1 MAEDLPWRPRTGEI
15 PTKPGVYRF
24 RDERGR
30 ILYVGKAKSLRSRLS
45 NYFAPLTTLHERT
58 KRMVLTARSVEWTV
72 VNSDF
77 EALQLEWT
85 WIKEFDPPFN
95 VQYRDDKSYPYVA
108 ITLGDDVPRVLVT
121 RTRGLRGARYFGP
134 YSRAWA
140 IRETI
145 DALLKAFPMRSCSDG
160 VYQRAKRTGRPCLLG
175 DIGKCAAPCV
185 GRVTPEEHKAIAIDF
200 ASFLD
205 GGDQRFIR
213 DIRRRM
219 GEAAE
224 AQQYEVAARYRDQLQ
239 AMQWA
244 LERNAVVLADDL
256 DADFFGIADDELSA
270 AVQQFIVRTGRI
282 RGVRAWTVD
291 KELDVPLAELVE
303 SVLETAYADAPPPRL
318 VHVPEL
324 PVDREPIEL
333 WLTERRAEAGERGR
347 VEVSVPKRGEKA
359 MLAKTVAENAAG
371 ALVLYKLRRSSDFTA
386 RSNALADLQEALG
399 LADAPLRIE
408 CFDVSHLGGTNIVAS
423 MVVFEDGLARK
434 DQYRKFSIDHA
445 TDDTD
450 AVHQVL
456 ARRLARLTDDA
467 PDDDEALR
475 LASLA
480 QGPKEIGDPLPTG
493 SLSEPEGRVEGPKRK
508 RFAYRPQLL
517 LIDGG
522 QPQVAAAARALEEA
536 GPAAAGIAVV
546 GIAKRLEELWLPG
559 SDYPVILPRNSDA
572 LFLVQRLRDEAHRF
586 AIGYQ
591 REKRKRDL
599 RSVLGE
605 VPGVGPARVKE
616 LLRHFGSATAV
627 KAASAE
633 EIATVRGIG
642 EATAEA
648 IVAALHPTT
657 LDVR

>member
-1 MAEDLPWRPRTGEI
+1 VAEDLPWRPRTSEI
-15 PTKPGVYRF
+15 PQRPGVYRF

-45 NYFAPLTTLHERT
+45 NYFAPLTTLHDRT

-108 ITLGDDVPRVLVT
+108 ITLADDVPRILVT
-121 RTRGLRGARYFGP
+121 RARGIRGARYFGP

-140 IRETI
+140 IRDTV
-145 DALLKAFPMRSCSDG
+145 DTLLKAFPMRSCSDG
-160 VYQRAKRTGRPCLLG
+160 VYQRARRSGRPCLLG

-185 GRVTPEEHKAIAIDF
+185 GRVSPAEHKAIAVDL
-200 ASFLD
+200 AAFLD
-205 GGDQRFIR
+205 GGDQRFVR

-224 AQQYEVAARYRDQLQ
+224 AQQYEQAARLRDQLQ

-244 LERNAVVLADDL
+244 LERNAVVLADSL
-256 DADFFGIADDELSA
+256 DADFFGVADDELSA
-270 AVQQFIVRTGRI
+270 AVQQFIVRGGRI

-291 KELDVPLAELVE
+291 KELDVPLPELVE
-303 SVLETAYADAPPPRL
+303 SVLETAYTDVVPPRL
-318 VHVPEL
+318 VHVPAL
-324 PVDREPIEL
+324 PADPAPMEQ
-333 WLTERRAEAGERGR
+333 WLAQRRAEAGERATR
-347 VEVSVPKRGEKA
+347 VELSIARRGEKA
-359 MLAKTVAENAAG
+359 ALAKTAAENAG
-371 ALVLYKLRRSSDFTA
+371 EALVLYKLRRSGDFTA
-386 RSNALADLQEALG
+386 RSNALADLQAALG
-399 LADAPLRIE
+399 LDEAPLRIE

-423 MVVFEDGLARK
+423 MVVFEDGLPRK
-434 DQYRKFSIDHA
+434 DQYRKFAIEQA
-445 TDDTD
+445 ADDTD

-456 ARRLARLTDDA
+456 TRRLARLSEEDDA
-467 PDDDEALR
+467 PVVEEAD
-475 LASLA
+475 APVVEEA
-480 QGPKEIGDPLPTG
+480 
-493 SLSEPEGRVEGPKRK
+493 EGRLETTTPRKK
-508 RFAYRPQLL
+508 RFAYRPNLL

-522 QPQVAAAARALEEA
+522 QPQVAAARRALEEA

-559 SDYPVILPRNSDA
+559 ADFPVILPRNSDA

-586 AIGYQ
+586 AIGFQ
-591 REKRKRDL
+591 RTKRKRDL
-599 RSVLGE
+599 RSVLTE

-616 LLRHFGSATAV
+616 LIRHFGSVTAV

-642 EATAEA
+642 EATAQA
-648 IVAALHPTT
+648 IVERLRA
-657 LDVR
+657 DVPRSEVVVP

>member
-15 PTKPGVYRF
+15 PQKPGVYRF

-30 ILYVGKAKSLRSRLS
+30 ILYVGKAKSLRARLS
-45 NYFAPLTTLHERT
+45 NYFAPLTTLHDRT

-108 ITLGDDVPRVLVT
+108 ITLGDEVPRILVT
-121 RTRGLRGARYFGP
+121 RSRGIRGARYFGP

-140 IRETI
+140 IRDTV
-145 DALLKAFPMRSCSDG
+145 DTLLKAFPMRSCSDG
-160 VYQRAKRTGRPCLLG
+160 VYRRAQRSGRPCLLG

-185 GRVTPEEHKAIAIDF
+185 GRVTPAEHKSIAIDF
-200 ASFLD
+200 AAFLD

-219 GEAAE
+219 TEASE
-224 AQQYEVAARYRDQLQ
+224 AQEYEQAARLRDQLQ

-244 LERNAVVLADDL
+244 LERNAVVLSEDL

-270 AVQQFIVRTGRI
+270 AVQQFIVRGGRI

-291 KELDVPLAELVE
+291 KELDVPLPELIE
-303 SVLETAYADAPPPRL
+303 SVLETAYADATPPRL
-318 VHVPEL
+318 VHVPAL
-324 PVDREPIEL
+324 PPDAAPLEL
-333 WLTERRAEAGERGR
+333 WLTDRRAEGGERGR
-347 VEVSVPKRGEKA
+347 VEVSVPKRGEKVA
-359 MLAKTVAENAAG
+359 LARTAAENAAE
-371 ALVLYKLRRSSDFTA
+371 ALVLYKMRRSSDFTA
-386 RSNALADLQEALG
+386 RSNAIADLQEALG
-399 LADAPLRIE
+399 LPEAPLRIE

-423 MVVFEDGLARK
+423 MVVFEDGLPRR
-434 DQYRKFSIDHA
+434 DQYRKFSIEQA

-456 ARRLARLTDDA
+456 SRRLARLAD
-467 PDDDEALR
+467 
-475 LASLA
+475 
-480 QGPKEIGDPLPTG
+480 
-493 SLSEPEGRVEGPKRK
+493 EPEAPAEGGSRK

-522 QPQVAAAARALEEA
+522 QPQVAAARRALDEA
-536 GPAAAGIAVV
+536 GESAAGIEVV
-546 GIAKRLEELWLPG
+546 GIAKRLEELWLPD

-586 AIGYQ
+586 AIGFQ
-591 REKRKRDL
+591 RERRKRDL
-599 RSVLGE
+599 RSVLAE
-605 VPGVGPARVKE
+605 IPGVGPARVKE
-616 LLRHFGSATAV
+616 LLRHFGSAKAV
-627 KAASAE
+627 KAATAE
-633 EIATVRGIG
+633 EIESVRGIG
-642 EATAEA
+642 AATARA
-648 IVAALHPTT
+648 IVDRLHPDGGPTT
-657 LDVR
+657 VSGS

>member
-15 PTKPGVYRF
+15 PQKPGVYRF

-30 ILYVGKAKSLRSRLS
+30 ILYVGKAKSLRNRLS
-45 NYFAPLTTLHERT
+45 NYFAPLSTLHDRT

-108 ITLGDDVPRVLVT
+108 ITLADDVPRILVT
-121 RTRGLRGARYFGP
+121 RARGIKGARYFGP

-140 IRETI
+140 IRDTV
-145 DALLKAFPMRSCSDG
+145 DTLLKAFPMRSCSDG
-160 VYQRAKRTGRPCLLG
+160 VYARAKRSGRPCLLG

-185 GRVTPEEHKAIAIDF
+185 GRVSPAEHKAIAVDL

-205 GGDQRFIR
+205 GGDQRFVR

-224 AQQYEVAARYRDQLQ
+224 AQQYEQAARFRDQLQ

-244 LERNAVVLADDL
+244 LERNAVVLAEDL
-256 DADFFGIADDELSA
+256 DADFFGVADDELSA
-270 AVQQFIVRTGRI
+270 AVQQFTVRGGRI

-291 KELDVPLAELVE
+291 KELDVPLPELVE
-303 SVLETAYADAPPPRL
+303 SILETAYTDAPPPRL
-318 VHVPEL
+318 VHVPVL
-324 PVDREPIEL
+324 PADPAPMSQ
-333 WLTERRAEAGERGR
+333 WLATRRAEAGERATK
-347 VEVSVPKRGEKA
+347 VELAVARRGEKA
-359 MLAKTVAENAAG
+359 ALAKTAAENAG
-371 ALVLYKLRRSSDFTA
+371 EALVLYKLRRSGDFTA
-386 RSNALADLQEALG
+386 RSNALAALQDALG
-399 LADAPLRIE
+399 LDEAPLRIE

-423 MVVFEDGLARK
+423 MVVFEDGLPRK
-434 DQYRKFSIDHA
+434 DQYRKFAIEQA
-445 TDDTD
+445 ADDTD

-456 ARRLARLTDDA
+456 SRRLARISED
-467 PDDDEALR
+467 
-475 LASLA
+475 
-480 QGPKEIGDPLPTG
+480 
-493 SLSEPEGRVEGPKRK
+493 EPESTEEREPAADGTGASGRPRK
-508 RFAYRPQLL
+508 RFAYRPNLL

-522 QPQVAAAARALEEA
+522 QPQVAAAARALAEA

-559 SDYPVILPRNSDA
+559 ADFPVILPRNSDA

-591 REKRKRDL
+591 RAKRRRDIG
-599 RSVLGE
+599 SVLAE

-616 LLRHFGSATAV
+616 LLRAFGSAKAV
-627 KAASAE
+627 KAATAE
-633 EIATVRGIG
+633 QLAGVRGIG
-642 EATAEA
+642 ATTAAA
-648 IVAALHPTT
+648 IVAALRSEAAAAESPRRPDGDTP
-657 LDVR
+657 DR

>member
-45 NYFAPLTTLHERT
+45 NYFAPLSTLHDRT

-85 WIKEFDPPFN
+85 WIQEFDPPFN

-108 ITLGDDVPRVLVT
+108 ITLGDDVPRVMVT
-121 RTRGLRGARYFGP
+121 RARGIRGARYFGP

-140 IRETI
+140 IRDTI
-145 DALLKAFPMRSCSDG
+145 DTLLKAFPMRSCSDG
-160 VYQRAKRTGRPCLLG
+160 VYQRARRSGRPCLLG

-185 GRVTPEEHKAIAIDF
+185 GRVTPAEHKAIALDL

-205 GGDQRFIR
+205 GGDQRFVR

-219 GEAAE
+219 NEAAE
-224 AQQYEVAARYRDQLQ
+224 AQQYERAARYRDQLQ

-270 AVQQFIVRTGRI
+270 AVQQFTVRGGRI

-291 KELDVPLAELVE
+291 KELDVPLPELVE
-303 SVLETAYADAPPPRL
+303 SVLETAYGDAPPPRL
-318 VHVPEL
+318 VHVPAL
-324 PVDREPIEL
+324 PADRAPIEQ
-333 WLTERRAEAGERGR
+333 WLAARREEAGQRGR
-347 VEVSVPKRGEKA
+347 VELAVPKRGEKA
-359 MLAKTVAENAAG
+359 ALAKTAAENAAE
-371 ALVLYKLRRSSDFTA
+371 ALLLYKLRRSGDFTA
-386 RSNALADLQEALG
+386 RSNALADLQDALG
-399 LADAPLRIE
+399 LAEAPLRIE
-408 CFDVSHLGGTNIVAS
+408 CFDVSHLGGTNVVAS
-423 MVVFEDGLARK
+423 MVVFEDGLPRK
-434 DQYRKFSIDHA
+434 DQYRKFSIEHA
-445 TDDTD
+445 ADDTD
-450 AVHQVL
+450 AIHQVL
-456 ARRLARLTDDA
+456 SRRLARLA
-467 PDDDEALR
+467 E
-475 LASLA
+475 
-480 QGPKEIGDPLPTG
+480 
-493 SLSEPEGRVEGPKRK
+493 EPPAAEGRK

-522 QPQVAAAARALEEA
+522 QPQVAAAERALAEA
-536 GPAAAGIAVV
+536 GPAAAGIAMA

-559 SDYPVILPRNSDA
+559 AGFPVILPRNSDA

-591 REKRKRDL
+591 RAQRRRDL

-616 LLRHFGSATAV
+616 LIRHFGSATAV
-627 KAASAE
+627 KAASTEQLA
-633 EIATVRGIG
+633 AVRGIG
-642 EATAEA
+642 EATAQA
-648 IVAALHPTT
+648 ITAALHPGT